1 MSFDILRR
9 VMTEYFKYD
18 VLYVMNIT
26 DVDDKIIY
34 SARKAHLFKEYRES
48 DKTLEEVIADV
59 EKALEVGPL
68 WGLVVIWWSRWC

>member
-9 VMTEYFKYD
+9 VMSDYFKYD

-34 SARKAHLFKEYRES
+34 SARKAHLFSEYKKS
-48 DKTLEEVIADV
+48 GKTLQEVIVDV
-59 EKALEVGPL
+59 ERALEVSGEGEGCG
-68 WGLVVIWWSRWC
+68 W